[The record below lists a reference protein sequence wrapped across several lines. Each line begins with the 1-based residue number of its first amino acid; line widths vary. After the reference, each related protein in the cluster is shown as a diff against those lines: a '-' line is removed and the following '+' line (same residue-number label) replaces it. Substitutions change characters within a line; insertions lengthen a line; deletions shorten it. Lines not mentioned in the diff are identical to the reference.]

1 MMLLLSYNEL
11 GGHNAALGDEETLY
25 VEEKARHL
33 ADPKDTSEKLGDGG
47 VQISLFLR
55 WEGVLSVALLMWRR
69 SEFAGEEETA
79 LVP

>member
-25 VEEKARHL
+25 LEEKARHL

-55 WEGVLSVALLMWRR
+55 
-69 SEFAGEEETA
+69 
-79 LVP
+79 